1 MQVFKIEQPLVAF
14 KFVATDKGN
23 NFDELSADVMAAGG
37 TVEQLG
43 DALVVVRGVGAE
55 VQLPLGFGVVYD
67 GGVGK
72 VMPVDVLDSQY
83 VGAVSGD
90 FVLGEFGPGEFV
102 SGAFVA
108 GEFDLDDLMARL
120 EKVEK
125 TVVGCKSR
133 TTGKAE
139 KAAGDG
145 TE

>member
-43 DALVVVRGVGAE
+43 DALAQVRGVGAE

-72 VMPVDVLDSQY
+72 VLPVDVLDSQY
-83 VGAVSGD
+83 VGAR
-90 FVLGEFGPGEFV
+90 
-102 SGAFVA
+102 A
-108 GEFDLDDLMARL
+108 GEFDLDDLVARL

-125 TVVGCKSR
+125 AVA
-133 TTGKAE
+133 GKGRRLVAE

>member
-23 NFDELSADVMAAGG
+23 NFDELSADVVAAGG

-43 DALVVVRGVGAE
+43 DALVQVRGVGAE

-72 VMPVDVLDSQY
+72 VLPAHVLDSQY
-83 VGAVSGD
+83 VGA
-90 FVLGEFGPGEFV
+90 L
-102 SGAFVA
+102 A
-108 GEFDLDDLMARL
+108 GEFDLDDLVARL

-125 TVVGCKSR
+125 AVAG
-133 TTGKAE
+133 GKGRRLVAE

>member
-23 NFDELSADVMAAGG
+23 NFDELSADVVAAGG

-43 DALVVVRGVGAE
+43 DALALVRGVGAE
-55 VQLPLGFGVVYD
+55 VRLPLGFGVVYD

-83 VGAVSGD
+83 VVG
-90 FVLGEFGPGEFV
+90 
-102 SGAFVA
+102 A
-108 GEFDLDDLMARL
+108 GEFDLDDLVARL

-125 TVVGCKSR
+125 AVASGKGRS
-133 TTGKAE
+133 TGKAE
-139 KAAGDG
+139 KAAGGG

>member
-23 NFDELSADVMAAGG
+23 NFDELSADVVAAGG

-43 DALVVVRGVGAE
+43 DALAQVRGVGAE
-55 VQLPLGFGVVYD
+55 VRLPLGFGVVYD
-67 GGVGK
+67 GGVAK
-72 VMPVDVLDSQY
+72 VLPAHVLDSQY
-83 VGAVSGD
+83 VEARV
-90 FVLGEFGPGEFV
+90 GE
-102 SGAFVA
+102 
-108 GEFDLDDLMARL
+108 DLDDLVARL

-125 TVVGCKSR
+125 AVAG
-133 TTGKAE
+133 GKGRRLVAE

>member
-23 NFDELSADVMAAGG
+23 NFDELSADVVAAGG
-37 TVEQLG
+37 TAEQLG
-43 DALVVVRGVGAE
+43 DALAQVRGVGAE
-55 VQLPLGFGVVYD
+55 VRLPLGFGVVYD
-67 GGVGK
+67 GGVAK
-72 VMPVDVLDSQY
+72 VLPAHVLDSQY
-83 VGAVSGD
+83 VEAR
-90 FVLGEFGPGEFV
+90 
-102 SGAFVA
+102 A
-108 GEFDLDDLMARL
+108 GEDLDDLVARL

-125 TVVGCKSR
+125 AVAGGKGR

>member
-23 NFDELSADVMAAGG
+23 NFDELSADVVAVGG

-43 DALVVVRGVGAE
+43 DALALVRGVGAE

-67 GGVGK
+67 GVGK

-83 VGAVSGD
+83 VAVG
-90 FVLGEFGPGEFV
+90 
-102 SGAFVA
+102 A
-108 GEFDLDDLMARL
+108 GEFDLDDLVARL

-125 TVVGCKSR
+125 AVASGKGR
-133 TTGKAE
+133 ATGKAE
-139 KAAGDG
+139 KTAGDG

>member
-23 NFDELSADVMAAGG
+23 NFDELSADVVAAGG

-43 DALVVVRGVGAE
+43 DALAQVRGVGAE
-55 VQLPLGFGVVYD
+55 VRLPLGFGVVYD
-67 GGVGK
+67 GGVAK
-72 VMPVDVLDSQY
+72 VLPAHVLDSQY
-83 VGAVSGD
+83 VEAR
-90 FVLGEFGPGEFV
+90 
-102 SGAFVA
+102 A
-108 GEFDLDDLMARL
+108 GEDLDDLVARL

-125 TVVGCKSR
+125 AVAG
-133 TTGKAE
+133 GKGRRLVAE

>member
-23 NFDELSADVMAAGG
+23 NFDELSADVVAAGG

-43 DALVVVRGVGAE
+43 DALALVRGVGAE

-67 GGVGK
+67 GGVGR

-83 VGAVSGD
+83 VVG
-90 FVLGEFGPGEFV
+90 
-102 SGAFVA
+102 A
-108 GEFDLDDLMARL
+108 GEFDLDDLVARL

-125 TVVGCKSR
+125 AVASGKGR
-133 TTGKAE
+133 ATGKAE
-139 KAAGDG
+139 KTAGDG

>member
-1 MQVFKIEQPLVAF
+1 MQVFKNYQPLMAF

-23 NFDELSADVMAAGG
+23 NFDELSADVVAAGG

-43 DALVVVRGVGAE
+43 DALAQVRGVGAE

-72 VMPVDVLDSQY
+72 VLPAHVLDSQY
-83 VGAVSGD
+83 VEAR
-90 FVLGEFGPGEFV
+90 
-102 SGAFVA
+102 A
-108 GEFDLDDLMARL
+108 GEDLDDLVARL

-125 TVVGCKSR
+125 AVAGGKGR

>member
-23 NFDELSADVMAAGG
+23 NFDELSADVVAAGG

-43 DALVVVRGVGAE
+43 DALAQVRGVGAE
-55 VQLPLGFGVVYD
+55 VRLPLGFGVVYD

-72 VMPVDVLDSQY
+72 VLPAHVLDSQY
-83 VGAVSGD
+83 VEAR
-90 FVLGEFGPGEFV
+90 
-102 SGAFVA
+102 A
-108 GEFDLDDLMARL
+108 GEDLDDLVARL

-125 TVVGCKSR
+125 AVAG
-133 TTGKAE
+133 GKGRRLVAQ
-139 KAAGDG
+139 KTAGDG

>member
-23 NFDELSADVMAAGG
+23 NFDELSADVVAAGG
-37 TVEQLG
+37 TAEQLG
-43 DALVVVRGVGAE
+43 DALAAVRGVGAE

-72 VMPVDVLDSQY
+72 VLPAHMLDSQY
-83 VGAVSGD
+83 VEALAGD
-90 FVLGEFGPGEFV
+90 Y
-102 SGAFVA
+102 
-108 GEFDLDDLMARL
+108 LDYLVARL

-125 TVVGCKSR
+125 AVAGCKGR
-133 TTGKAE
+133 RLVAQ

>member
-23 NFDELSADVMAAGG
+23 NFDELSADVVAVGG

-43 DALVVVRGVGAE
+43 DALVAVRGVGTE

-83 VGAVSGD
+83 VAVEAVG
-90 FVLGEFGPGEFV
+90 
-102 SGAFVA
+102 
-108 GEFDLDDLMARL
+108 FDLDDLVARL

-125 TVVGCKSR
+125 VVASGKGRATS
-133 TTGKAE
+133 KAE
-139 KAAGDG
+139 KTAGDG

>member
-23 NFDELSADVMAAGG
+23 NFGELSADVVAAGG

-43 DALVVVRGVGAE
+43 DALAQVRGVGAE
-55 VQLPLGFGVVYD
+55 VRLPLGFGVVYD
-67 GGVGK
+67 GGIGK
-72 VMPVDVLDSQY
+72 VMPVGVLDSQY
-83 VGAVSGD
+83 VEA
-90 FVLGEFGPGEFV
+90 L
-102 SGAFVA
+102 A
-108 GEFDLDDLMARL
+108 GEFDLDDLVARL

-125 TVVGCKSR
+125 AVAGGKSR
-133 TTGKAE
+133 TGKAQ

>member
-1 MQVFKIEQPLVAF
+1 MQVFKIEQPLVVF

-23 NFDELSADVMAAGG
+23 NFDELSADVVSAGG

-43 DALVVVRGVGAE
+43 DALVAVRGVGAE
-55 VQLPLGFGVVYD
+55 VRLPLGCGVVYD

-83 VGAVSGD
+83 VAVG
-90 FVLGEFGPGEFV
+90 
-102 SGAFVA
+102 A
-108 GEFDLDDLMARL
+108 GEFDLDDLVARL

-125 TVVGCKSR
+125 AVAGGKGR
-133 TTGKAE
+133 ATGKSE
-139 KAAGDG
+139 KAADG

>member
-23 NFDELSADVMAAGG
+23 NFDELSADVNGAGG

-43 DALVVVRGVGAE
+43 DALVAIRGVGVE
-55 VQLPLGFGVVYD
+55 VRLPLGFGVVYD

-72 VMPVDVLDSQY
+72 VMPVDVLDGQY
-83 VGAVSGD
+83 VAVG
-90 FVLGEFGPGEFV
+90 
-102 SGAFVA
+102 A
-108 GEFDLDDLMARL
+108 GEFDLDDLVARL

-125 TVVGCKSR
+125 VVAGSNGR
-133 TTGKAE
+133 SGNTE
-139 KAAGDG
+139 KVSADG

>member
-23 NFDELSADVMAAGG
+23 NFGELSADVVAAGG

-43 DALVVVRGVGAE
+43 DALVAVRGVGAE
-55 VQLPLGFGVVYD
+55 VRLPLGFGVVYD

-72 VMPVDVLDSQY
+72 VMPVDVLGSQY
-83 VGAVSGD
+83 VEAR
-90 FVLGEFGPGEFV
+90 
-102 SGAFVA
+102 A
-108 GEFDLDDLMARL
+108 GEDLDDLVARL

-125 TVVGCKSR
+125 AVAGGKSR

>member
-23 NFDELSADVMAAGG
+23 NFDELSADVVAVGG

-43 DALVVVRGVGAE
+43 DALVAVRGVGAE

-83 VGAVSGD
+83 VAVEAVG
-90 FVLGEFGPGEFV
+90 
-102 SGAFVA
+102 
-108 GEFDLDDLMARL
+108 FDLDDLVARL

-125 TVVGCKSR
+125 AVASGRGRATA
-133 TTGKAE
+133 KAE
-139 KAAGDG
+139 KTAGGG

>member
-23 NFDELSADVMAAGG
+23 NFDELSADVVAAGG

-43 DALVVVRGVGAE
+43 DALALVRGVGAE

-67 GGVGK
+67 GVGK

-83 VGAVSGD
+83 VAVEAVG
-90 FVLGEFGPGEFV
+90 
-102 SGAFVA
+102 
-108 GEFDLDDLMARL
+108 FDLDDLVARL

-125 TVVGCKSR
+125 AVASGKGR
-133 TTGKAE
+133 ATGKAE
-139 KAAGDG
+139 KTAGDG

>member
-23 NFDELSADVMAAGG
+23 NFDELSADVVAVGG

-43 DALVVVRGVGAE
+43 DALAMVRGVGAE

-83 VGAVSGD
+83 VAVEAVG
-90 FVLGEFGPGEFV
+90 
-102 SGAFVA
+102 
-108 GEFDLDDLMARL
+108 FDLDDLVARL

-125 TVVGCKSR
+125 TVASGKGR
-133 TTGKAE
+133 ATGKAE
-139 KAAGDG
+139 KTAGDG

>member
-1 MQVFKIEQPLVAF
+1 MQVFKNYQPLMAF

-23 NFDELSADVMAAGG
+23 NFDELSADVVAAGG

-43 DALVVVRGVGAE
+43 DALAQVRGVGAE

-72 VMPVDVLDSQY
+72 VLPAHVLDSQY
-83 VGAVSGD
+83 VEAR
-90 FVLGEFGPGEFV
+90 
-102 SGAFVA
+102 A
-108 GEFDLDDLMARL
+108 GEDLDDLVARL

-125 TVVGCKSR
+125 AVAGKSR

>member
-23 NFDELSADVMAAGG
+23 NFDELSADVAAAGG
-37 TVEQLG
+37 TAEQLG
-43 DALVVVRGVGAE
+43 DALVQVRGVGAE

-72 VMPVDVLDSQY
+72 VLPAHMLDSQY
-83 VGAVSGD
+83 VEALAGD
-90 FVLGEFGPGEFV
+90 Y
-102 SGAFVA
+102 
-108 GEFDLDDLMARL
+108 LDYLVARL

-125 TVVGCKSR
+125 AVAGCKCR
-133 TTGKAE
+133 TTGKAQ

>member
-1 MQVFKIEQPLVAF
+1 MAYFLFLCYYYFSLFFNRRMRMQVFKIEQPLVAF

-23 NFDELSADVMAAGG
+23 NFGELSADVVAAGG

-43 DALVVVRGVGAE
+43 DALVAVRGVGAE
-55 VQLPLGFGVVYD
+55 VRLPLGFGVVYD

-72 VMPVDVLDSQY
+72 VLPAHALDSQY
-83 VGAVSGD
+83 VEAR
-90 FVLGEFGPGEFV
+90 
-102 SGAFVA
+102 A
-108 GEFDLDDLMARL
+108 GEDLDDLVARL

-125 TVVGCKSR
+125 AVA
-133 TTGKAE
+133 GKGRRLVAE

>member
-1 MQVFKIEQPLVAF
+1 MQVFKNYQPLVAF

-23 NFDELSADVMAAGG
+23 NFDELSADVVAAGG

-43 DALVVVRGVGAE
+43 DALVQVRGVGAE

-72 VMPVDVLDSQY
+72 VLPVDVLDSQY
-83 VGAVSGD
+83 VEAQ
-90 FVLGEFGPGEFV
+90 
-102 SGAFVA
+102 A
-108 GEFDLDDLMARL
+108 GEFDLDDLVARL

-125 TVVGCKSR
+125 AVAG
-133 TTGKAE
+133 GKGRRLVAQ

>member
-1 MQVFKIEQPLVAF
+1 MQIFKIEQSLVAF

-23 NFDELSADVMAAGG
+23 NFDELSADVVAAGG

-43 DALVVVRGVGAE
+43 DTLALVRGVGAE

-83 VGAVSGD
+83 VAVGAGKV
-90 FVLGEFGPGEFV
+90 
-102 SGAFVA
+102 
-108 GEFDLDDLMARL
+108 DLDDLVARL

-125 TVVGCKSR
+125 AVASGKGRATS
-133 TTGKAE
+133 KAE
-139 KAAGDG
+139 KAAGGG

>member
-23 NFDELSADVMAAGG
+23 NFDELSADVVAAGG

-43 DALVVVRGVGAE
+43 DALAQVRGVGAE

-72 VMPVDVLDSQY
+72 VLPVDVLDSQY
-83 VGAVSGD
+83 VEVR
-90 FVLGEFGPGEFV
+90 
-102 SGAFVA
+102 A
-108 GEFDLDDLMARL
+108 GEFDLDDLVARL

-125 TVVGCKSR
+125 TVVGGKSR
-133 TTGKAE
+133 RLVAE